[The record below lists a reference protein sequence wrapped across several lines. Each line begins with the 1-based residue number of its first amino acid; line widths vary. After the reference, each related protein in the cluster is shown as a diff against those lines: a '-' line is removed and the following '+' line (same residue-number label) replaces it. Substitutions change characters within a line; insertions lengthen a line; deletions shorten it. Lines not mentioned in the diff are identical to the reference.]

1 MLKKIAQAEGR
12 DGWTITTRKFN
23 ALFIWIAGKANFDAG
38 LFRMMLGVDGGSC
51 VSYDEFVGLEA
62 TRRLASSPPVW

>member
-1 MLKKIAQAEGR
+1 MS
-12 DGWTITTRKFN
+12 T
-23 ALFIWIAGKANFDAG
+23 WIAGKADFDAG

-62 TRRLASSPPVW
+62 TRRLASSPPV